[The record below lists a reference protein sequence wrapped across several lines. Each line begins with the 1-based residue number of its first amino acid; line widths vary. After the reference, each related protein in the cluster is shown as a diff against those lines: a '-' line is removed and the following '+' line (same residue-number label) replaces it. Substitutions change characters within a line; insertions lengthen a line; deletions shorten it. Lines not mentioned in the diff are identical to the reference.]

1 VIAIQQTSICSDHR
15 AFLPGRRPPSDDALR
30 PFVERELKTQYERQ
44 WFEQLKASLPP
55 PQLGFSGNE
64 NNPNWDVASVLAVLW
79 GHWNTVFRKTLGQAE
94 RALVSELR
102 DVRNRWAHQRPF
114 STDDAYRAL
123 DSSARLLSAIS
134 APQGLRPRRQQPIA
148 VLRTVAYKLGCVMA
162 GESPAIFGDALRRLS
177 SAATYLYHDAA
188 RYWYSTQPT
197 VTKIAEDRAEQLKA
211 DPDKMV
217 QELDR
222 RVRSDVR
229 WVAGVGP
236 NLSSSRTLFARRGR
250 VQRLAGGDH
259 STTGEL
265 IPPLANSPGGCH
277 EIRRARSRGRL
288 AVCRVDAALCAGC
301 RRTQSAQP
309 TGIALGAREPL
320 IR

>member
-1 VIAIQQTSICSDHR
+1 LGRWVCGPHFALVFTFNGFRASSRLSEVGPKRACGKLREDGRLLGKWESRQQSSRSALGAETCQRQVSRLRRCGSFHNE
-15 AFLPGRRPPSDDALR
+15 RRPA
-30 PFVERELKTQYERQ
+30 V
-44 WFEQLKASLPP
+44 
-55 PQLGFSGNE
+55 SG
-64 NNPNWDVASVLAVLW
+64 
-79 GHWNTVFRKTLGQAE
+79 G
-94 RALVSELR
+94 
-102 DVRNRWAHQRPF
+102 
-114 STDDAYRAL
+114 
-123 DSSARLLSAIS
+123 SSHTARLMDEG
-134 APQGLRPRRQQPIA
+134 P
-148 VLRTVAYKLGCVMA
+148 
-162 GESPAIFGDALRRLS
+162 D
-177 SAATYLYHDAA
+177 
-188 RYWYSTQPT
+188 
-197 VTKIAEDRAEQLKA
+197 
-211 DPDKMV
+211 DP
-217 QELDR
+217 
-222 RVRSDVR
+222 R